1 MDWGGPASLDPIML
15 IKASADKRTMTKAPA
30 SGMAEWPWNRR
41 ARGRMVLFPRVRFQ
55 EAFISEGFS
64 CGRLGP

>member
-1 MDWGGPASLDPIML
+1 MKMDWGGPASLDPIML
-15 IKASADKRTMTKAPA
+15 IKAPA